1 MEERCKLLSEDFPP
15 ISELDHIQGNCFC
28 YLCTCG
34 IHKCPSLN
42 TYQRPSPKLLS
53 SYQHGFIRKKT
64 IPPEPFQFMDEFQV
78 SKQKMD
84 FKSTAKEEFKGKN
97 LEFPK
102 LNEIRYGSV
111 SPLRF
116 CSSSTYSKTFLNYGP
131 IQKSPSSVTKS
142 EFSPIKF
149 SGVSTY
155 AQNYVKHGKV
165 SENFD
170 KNIKKGNI
178 LGAGGA
184 AIMETTNLAVYRPH
198 KNAPVS
204 KPFVQSSLDHVSG
217 TSSPILKTTY
227 ATSFLDISPK
237 KMPPTLKKTLN

>member
-1 MEERCKLLSEDFPP
+1 MSYKCKLLSEDFPP

-53 SYQHGFIRKKT
+53 SYQHGFNHKQVT
-64 IPPEPFQFMDEFQV
+64 PPEPFQFLDEFQV

-84 FKSTAKEEFKGKN
+84 LKSTAKEEFKGKK

-102 LNEIRYGSV
+102 INEIRYGSV

-116 CSSSTYSKTFLNYGP
+116 CGSSTYSKTFLNYGP
-131 IQKSPSSVTKS
+131 IQKSPSQITKS
-142 EFSPIKF
+142 DFSPIKF
-149 SGVSTY
+149 SAVSTY
-155 AQNYVKHGKV
+155 AQNYIKHEKIT
-165 SENFD
+165 ENFD
-170 KNIKKGNI
+170 KQIKKGNI
-178 LGAGGA
+178 LGAGGT
-184 AIMETTNLAVYRPH
+184 AIMETTNHAAYQPH
-198 KNAPVS
+198 KNTLIS
-204 KPFVQSSLDHVSG
+204 KPYVRSSLDHVSG
-217 TSSPILKTTY
+217 ASSPVLKTTY
-227 ATSFLDISPK
+227 AASFLDISPK